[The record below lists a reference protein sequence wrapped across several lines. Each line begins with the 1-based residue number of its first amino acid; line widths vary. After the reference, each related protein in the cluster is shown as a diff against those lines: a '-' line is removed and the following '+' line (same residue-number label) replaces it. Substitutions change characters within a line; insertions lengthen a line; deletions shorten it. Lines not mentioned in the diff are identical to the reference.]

1 MGILAGSL
9 PSLRTLLKSW
19 IDKSSKG
26 NSYQN
31 TPGSYGFG
39 TSVGAGGKKGDSV
52 KMGYI
57 MPKGRG
63 NTTLVSA
70 ARRNQGSWMELN
82 DDGSSSQ
89 KRIITRTVQVTVDVS
104 EGSSLK
110 D

>member
-19 IDKSSKG
+19 LDKSSKG
-26 NSYQN
+26 SSYRN

-39 TSVGAGGKKGDSV
+39 TTGKKGDSV

-70 ARRNQGSWMELN
+70 SRRNQGSWMALG
-82 DDGSSSQ
+82 DDNSQ
-89 KRIITRTVQVTVDVS
+89 KHIIHRTVQVTVDVS
-104 EGSSLK
+104 DGHSQDFK
-110 D
+110 AP